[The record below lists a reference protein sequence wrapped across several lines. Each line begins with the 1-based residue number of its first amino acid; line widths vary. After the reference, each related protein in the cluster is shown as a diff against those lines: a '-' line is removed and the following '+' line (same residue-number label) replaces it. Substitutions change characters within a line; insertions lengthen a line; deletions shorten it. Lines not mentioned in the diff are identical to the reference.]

1 MIRKE
6 GKEPS
11 LYTASVVRNDMKH
24 GKGIMREFQ
33 SPDAAGDSS
42 SPMQ

>member
-11 LYTASVVRNDMKH
+11 LYTASVVRSDMKN
-24 GKGIMREFQ
+24 GKGIRREFQ
-33 SPDAAGDSS
+33 SPDAAGDGS